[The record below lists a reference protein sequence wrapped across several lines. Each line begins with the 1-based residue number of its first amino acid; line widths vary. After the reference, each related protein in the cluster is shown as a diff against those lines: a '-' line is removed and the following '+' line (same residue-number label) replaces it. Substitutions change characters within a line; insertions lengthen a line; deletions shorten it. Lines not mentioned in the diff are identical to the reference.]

1 MLTTLPFKTDI
12 FALLIF
18 LGTVQGFF
26 LAYFFLSKKEA
37 NHLSNRFL
45 GYLLLSLSLVSLEIF
60 LCYTNSMFVVIHLV
74 DFSEPANFLFAPLTF
89 LYIQSK
95 VHQRFGKKQYWHFLP
110 FFLYFL
116 YICLIYYP
124 KANFFNHQKSRFVI
138 LYNYL
143 ISESL
148 EN

>member
-1 MLTTLPFKTDI
+1 
-12 FALLIF
+12 
-18 LGTVQGFF
+18 
-26 LAYFFLSKKEA
+26 
-37 NHLSNRFL
+37 
-45 GYLLLSLSLVSLEIF
+45 
-60 LCYTNSMFVVIHLV
+60 
-74 DFSEPANFLFAPLTF
+74 
-89 LYIQSK
+89 
-95 VHQRFGKKQYWHFLP
+95 
-110 FFLYFL
+110 L